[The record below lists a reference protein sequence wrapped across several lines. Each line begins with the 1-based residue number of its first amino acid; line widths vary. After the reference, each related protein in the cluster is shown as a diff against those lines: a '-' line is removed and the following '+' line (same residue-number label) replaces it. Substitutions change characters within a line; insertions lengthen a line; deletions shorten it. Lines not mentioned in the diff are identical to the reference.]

1 MRLPRKS
8 LSVGKNNMRIRDLY
22 ESDFKDDLNN
32 EIMNVLMMVMKT
44 GTPTTNIENIVAE
57 LEKNDIVANENDIR
71 DFIDNNENFDINQDN
86 QIVFSVGD
94 SSVDGDER
102 PDLETEEEYNPAK
115 DKAKEATKK
124 RMK

>member
-1 MRLPRKS
+1 
-8 LSVGKNNMRIRDLY
+8 MRIRDLY
-22 ESDFKDDLNN
+22 ESNFKDDLNN

-57 LEKNDIVANENDIR
+57 LEKNDIVANEDDIR